1 MPETPGFNPTRLIEE
16 HQAGVW
22 RYLRAL
28 GCEASQAEDL
38 TQEVFIAVLQRP
50 FQDYNSAATAAYL
63 RRTAYNMFISDQRR
77 NGRMIAVEELEV
89 VDTRWV
95 ELAGSDNGDG
105 LLESLRDCLQGLS
118 ARARR
123 ALELRFHERETR
135 ATIADAL
142 EITEH
147 GAKNLMQRAKKQL
160 RECIEN
166 KMASGNE

>member
-95 ELAGSDNGDG
+95 ELAGSDNGD
-105 LLESLRDCLQGLS
+105 
-118 ARARR
+118 
-123 ALELRFHERETR
+123 
-135 ATIADAL
+135 
-142 EITEH
+142 
-147 GAKNLMQRAKKQL
+147 
-160 RECIEN
+160 
-166 KMASGNE
+166 

>member
-1 MPETPGFNPTRLIEE
+1 MPETPGFNPTSLIEE

-77 NGRMIAVEELEV
+77 NGRMITVEELEV
-89 VDTRWV
+89 VDTRWA
-95 ELAGSDNGDG
+95 ELAGSDNGDV
-105 LLESLRDCLQGLS
+105 LLESLRDCLHGLS
-118 ARARR
+118 DRARR
-123 ALELRFHERETR
+123 ALELLFQERQTR
-135 ATIADAL
+135 ASIADAL
-142 EITEH
+142 EISEH
-147 GAKNLMQRAKKQL
+147 GVKNLMQRAKKQL